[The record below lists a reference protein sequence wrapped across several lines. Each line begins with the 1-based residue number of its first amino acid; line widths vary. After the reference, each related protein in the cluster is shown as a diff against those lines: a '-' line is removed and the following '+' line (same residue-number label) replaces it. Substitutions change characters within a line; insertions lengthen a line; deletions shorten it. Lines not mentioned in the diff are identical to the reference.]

1 MASGEKQSWRWLNW
15 SILLVFGGAVFLIGL
30 ISAGVFDP
38 KPIGDPIDTLPLA
51 PLEVNAGQVRLNWL
65 ALSVPDTDHSLRLEA
80 ALIEGEVDSAY
91 GLVIGDESENLLVAI
106 SPVGYVTILINS
118 NLEERPIIPWR
129 TWPHVAMGNS
139 ANELWLD
146 IEGDE
151 LTAVRT
157 NRELLWQGS
166 LSVPG
171 KGIGLWV
178 ESYGGPAKIDFS
190 SLELFAAE
198 PNT

>member
-1 MASGEKQSWRWLNW
+1 
-15 SILLVFGGAVFLIGL
+15 
-30 ISAGVFDP
+30 
-38 KPIGDPIDTLPLA
+38 
-51 PLEVNAGQVRLNWL
+51 
-65 ALSVPDTDHSLRLEA
+65 
-80 ALIEGEVDSAY
+80 
-91 GLVIGDESENLLVAI
+91 
-106 SPVGYVTILINS
+106 
-118 NLEERPIIPWR
+118 
-129 TWPHVAMGNS
+129 MGNS